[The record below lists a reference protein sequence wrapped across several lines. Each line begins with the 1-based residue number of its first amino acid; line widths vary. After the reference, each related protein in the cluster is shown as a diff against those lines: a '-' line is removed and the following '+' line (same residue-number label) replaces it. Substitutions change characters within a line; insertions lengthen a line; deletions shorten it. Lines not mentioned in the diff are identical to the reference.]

1 MRAEGARIFFRVY
14 RGEIRA
20 PKARE
25 FFLGYIEGNTR
36 VEGARKFLG
45 CIQGKYARRR
55 RAKNFGVC
63 NEEGISEIPLF
74 FIRKLIPSKIFRAV
88 KANSLQS

>member
-25 FFLGYIEGNTR
+25 IFLGYIEGNTR
-36 VEGARKFLG
+36 AEGARNFLG
-45 CIQGKYARRR
+45 YAG
-55 RAKNFGVC
+55 N
-63 NEEGISEIPLF
+63 
-74 FIRKLIPSKIFRAV
+74 
-88 KANSLQS
+88 